1 MLPALEPEVPPK
13 KLCLYIS
20 VIKALFQESLSDLE
34 EAFNLRVT
42 VGVIILNFVLLFGF
56 FMTIVLC

>member
-1 MLPALEPEVPPK
+1 MLPALEHEVPPK

-42 VGVIILNFVLLFGF
+42 VGVIILNFVLLFRF